1 VAYLGAEYTNFLRT
15 SFTQSVNMIEI
26 QAETK
31 YILTNSLIGSTKG
44 LASTSVNDSV
54 VVVPLD
60 SNDSQSWYFL
70 ETPTKGYYRL
80 HTQQKGDFAALD
92 VYNYNGKNT
101 IDLHMFAVHEATG
114 QYWYLN
120 NQDDGSV
127 KINNQFTG
135 PDMYLDIVRDTLQP
149 TLAAKDGPGQRC
161 TYSSSPRALRRTLTP
176 TLRDTQSSRIITDC
190 NTVGCTKC
198 HCICYERYHDACRY
212 FGHRYRLSNRRRGWF
227 VVERLVEESYWR
239 HRRRIGCRYDSR
251 GYWRIPHMEEKK
263 SEVSACSTGPSTDQ

>member
-1 VAYLGAEYTNFLRT
+1 MV
-15 SFTQSVNMIEI
+15 EI
-26 QAETK
+26 QAGAK

-44 LASTSVNDSV
+44 LASTSTNDSV

-70 ETPTKGYYRL
+70 ETNTPSYYRL
-80 HTQQKGDFAALD
+80 YTQQKGDFAALD

-127 KINNQFTG
+127 KISNQFTG
-135 PDMYLDIVRDTLQP
+135 PDMYLDIVRNTLQP

-161 TYSSSPRALRRTLTP
+161 TYSSSPKVLRHALTP
-176 TLRDTQSSRIITDC
+176 TLRDTQSSRIVTDC
-190 NTVGCTKC
+190 NTVGYTKC
-198 HCICYERYHDACRY
+198 HSI
-212 FGHRYRLSNRRRGWF
+212 
-227 VVERLVEESYWR
+227 
-239 HRRRIGCRYDSR
+239 
-251 GYWRIPHMEEKK
+251 
-263 SEVSACSTGPSTDQ
+263 